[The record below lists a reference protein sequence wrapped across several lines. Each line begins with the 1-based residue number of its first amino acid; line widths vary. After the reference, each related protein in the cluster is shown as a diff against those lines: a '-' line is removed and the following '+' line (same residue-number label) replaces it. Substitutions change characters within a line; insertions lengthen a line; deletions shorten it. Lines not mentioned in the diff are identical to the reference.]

1 MPKFNQ
7 VAIAIAGVVRCLNL
21 ISYQL
26 LQKLLAA
33 VLFRDAFFKTFLTQE
48 AICKMTLGSY
58 FSIKNWKHQA
68 GCEKTSDSKM
78 FKKRT
83 SDYLTTRVQ
92 EDSQSHVMS
101 CEYTD

>member
-58 FSIKNWKHQA
+58 FSIK
-68 GCEKTSDSKM
+68 KTGNIKLDV
-78 FKKRT
+78 KKRAT
-83 SDYLTTRVQ
+83 PKCLKNAPQ
-92 EDSQSHVMS
+92 II
-101 CEYTD
+101 